1 MSRSLN
7 ERLVEQLSLLKSEF
21 SSASARRITSILG
34 QLRRLI
40 IRDAETLTRYH
51 ETLLFLR
58 AYPQTG
64 PIVRSVEAELRNF
77 HRRVE
82 FLREQEVDLSHME
95 HPEMSG
101 ISGHSVSD
109 TFSFEI
115 VRWLVAKHA
124 NEISLDWDWFDS
136 ENRLADAWPRFMPLM
151 EEDTFVE
158 ANIPYREW
166 LRRARN
172 GTAEIRWLISRFDK
186 LLVSEREKAELY
198 NAQQLYVRWTPP
210 YRSTRTG
217 LRSPDNHAIFYQRG
231 PLIRRREVH
240 LDIEVSKPV
249 RNIELLSP
257 TEGSRALDLAR
268 EASTVRYRE
277 LYGFTHGDPG
287 CVLRVSLDRGLI
299 LHVVGLPPE
308 RRLPLRAYHAAMI
321 YRNSVPVGYF
331 EGLSLCDRM
340 ESGFN
345 LYYTF
350 REGETAWLYAQTLKV
365 MRYLTGVSAF
375 SLDPYQIGYE
385 NKEGIESGAFWFY
398 RKLGFRSTDAALR
411 QLTASEEKKLAS
423 TGKYRTSART
433 LRRLAQAP
441 MICGLDEQRHSDWDR
456 FHIRNI
462 GMRVQKK
469 MAEAYKGDAALMR
482 TKSVKFMES
491 RLSFDSSVLNR
502 SQQRVFADFAVV
514 LSLVGDL
521 RNWNDQEK
529 QQVVSIIRAKAGV
542 DERRYLRE
550 LQKHDK
556 LRRALIGLG
565 S

>member
-1 MSRSLN
+1 VSRSLN

-217 LRSPDNHAIFYQRG
+217 LRSPCC
-231 PLIRRREVH
+231 
-240 LDIEVSKPV
+240 
-249 RNIELLSP
+249 
-257 TEGSRALDLAR
+257 RA
-268 EASTVRYRE
+268 
-277 LYGFTHGDPG
+277 P
-287 CVLRVSLDRGLI
+287 
-299 LHVVGLPPE
+299 
-308 RRLPLRAYHAAMI
+308 
-321 YRNSVPVGYF
+321 
-331 EGLSLCDRM
+331 
-340 ESGFN
+340 
-345 LYYTF
+345 
-350 REGETAWLYAQTLKV
+350 
-365 MRYLTGVSAF
+365 
-375 SLDPYQIGYE
+375 
-385 NKEGIESGAFWFY
+385 
-398 RKLGFRSTDAALR
+398 
-411 QLTASEEKKLAS
+411 
-423 TGKYRTSART
+423 
-433 LRRLAQAP
+433 
-441 MICGLDEQRHSDWDR
+441 
-456 FHIRNI
+456 
-462 GMRVQKK
+462 
-469 MAEAYKGDAALMR
+469 
-482 TKSVKFMES
+482 
-491 RLSFDSSVLNR
+491 
-502 SQQRVFADFAVV
+502 
-514 LSLVGDL
+514 
-521 RNWNDQEK
+521 
-529 QQVVSIIRAKAGV
+529 
-542 DERRYLRE
+542 
-550 LQKHDK
+550 
-556 LRRALIGLG
+556 
-565 S
+565 

>member
-1 MSRSLN
+1 
-7 ERLVEQLSLLKSEF
+7 
-21 SSASARRITSILG
+21 
-34 QLRRLI
+34 
-40 IRDAETLTRYH
+40 
-51 ETLLFLR
+51 
-58 AYPQTG
+58 
-64 PIVRSVEAELRNF
+64 
-77 HRRVE
+77 
-82 FLREQEVDLSHME
+82 
-95 HPEMSG
+95 
-101 ISGHSVSD
+101 
-109 TFSFEI
+109 
-115 VRWLVAKHA
+115 
-124 NEISLDWDWFDS
+124 
-136 ENRLADAWPRFMPLM
+136 
-151 EEDTFVE
+151 
-158 ANIPYREW
+158 
-166 LRRARN
+166 
-172 GTAEIRWLISRFDK
+172 
-186 LLVSEREKAELY
+186 
-198 NAQQLYVRWTPP
+198 
-210 YRSTRTG
+210 
-217 LRSPDNHAIFYQRG
+217 
-231 PLIRRREVH
+231 
-240 LDIEVSKPV
+240 
-249 RNIELLSP
+249 
-257 TEGSRALDLAR
+257 
-268 EASTVRYRE
+268 
-277 LYGFTHGDPG
+277 
-287 CVLRVSLDRGLI
+287 
-299 LHVVGLPPE
+299 
-308 RRLPLRAYHAAMI
+308 
-321 YRNSVPVGYF
+321 
-331 EGLSLCDRM
+331 M

-423 TGKYRTSART
+423 TGKYRTSERT

-441 MICGLDEQRHSDWDR
+441 MICGLDEQQHSDWDR

-469 MAEAYKGDAALMR
+469 MAVAYKGDAALMR